1 MKTFGQF
8 VTEKQHD
15 GEIPFDK
22 NPKIGWWK
30 DHDHV
35 TLYHGTH
42 ASRVDSIKK
51 HGLKAPEHGP
61 TKGNISMAL
70 EPHTAHGYA
79 SMHGGE
85 SSFRAAGAQ
94 AHHVPHHERAVMV
107 YRVPRA
113 WAEKHAN
120 QHLRGNTDDVRDN
133 LTDREKYLAHKRAG
147 KTDHEHYAKTELR
160 FSHLP
165 NEYLVGHM
173 RKVKS

>member
-1 MKTFGQF
+1 MLTYRQF
-8 VTEKQHD
+8 IVESESG
-15 GEIPFDK
+15 GEIPWEKD
-22 NPKIGWWK
+22 PKIGWWK

-42 ASRVDSIKK
+42 KSRVDSIRK

-85 SSFRAAGAQ
+85 SSFRAAGSQ
-94 AHHVPHHERAVMV
+94 AHHVPHQDRAVMV
-107 YRVPRA
+107 YRVPRH

-120 QHLRGNTDDVRDN
+120 PHLRGNTDDVRDN
-133 LTDREKYLAHKRAG
+133 LTSREKYEKHRASG
-147 KTDHEHYAKTELR
+147 RPDHEHYAKTELR
-160 FSHLP
+160 FNHVPS
-165 NEYLVGHM
+165 EYFVGHM
-173 RKVKS
+173 RKVK